1 MTERKNLGVK
11 GLRDGNLLCP
21 GRLRGGFACFFFPSA
36 VASSHPW
43 RGGFRFSDRIKQVCV
58 TCVRTCARWRI
69 KINLSPILSSLFIP
83 YVDIILRSACSYLI
97 FLFYFFSFIQRPFS
111 LFFIDEL

>member
-21 GRLRGGFACFFFPSA
+21 GRLRVVVSRVLFSFSRRKFSPLARR
-36 VASSHPW
+36 V
-43 RGGFRFSDRIKQVCV
+43 RFSDRIKQVCV
-58 TCVRTCARWRI
+58 TCVRPCVRWRI
-69 KINLSPILSSLFIP
+69 KINLSPILSSLFIS

-97 FLFYFFSFIQRPFS
+97 FLFYFS
-111 LFFIDEL
+111 LLSNALSPFFIDEL